1 VWRGRERGRG
11 RGRGE
16 GLRAGKAEA
25 SLGGSAPKGRL
36 RSPLGYHP
44 PMPPP
49 QIHILICL
57 NERPAESPK
66 PSCAVRGSLA
76 VYHRF
81 KDRVK
86 ELGIRDRVMVT
97 RPGCLKH
104 CSQGITVAVWPFN
117 LWYRAVT
124 LEDVEEILQRTVL
137 EDGREVERLRMPDIP
152 WE

>member
-1 VWRGRERGRG
+1 MRVFGRG
-11 RGRGE
+11 T
-16 GLRAGKAEA
+16 
-25 SLGGSAPKGRL
+25 GRL
-36 RSPLGYHP
+36 RSAVRYHP
-44 PMPPP
+44 RMPAP
-49 QIHILICL
+49 QIQILICL
-57 NERPAESPK
+57 NERPADSSK

-97 RPGCLKH
+97 RTGCLKH

-124 LEDVEEILQRTVL
+124 VEDVEEILQRTVL

>member
-1 VWRGRERGRG
+1 MPKAKAARAADAARASRIRAKRCTGRSSFK
-11 RGRGE
+11 GE
-16 GLRAGKAEA
+16 K
-25 SLGGSAPKGRL
+25 SAAIL
-36 RSPLGYHP
+36 SAMIAT
-44 PMPPP
+44 MPNPRI
-49 QIHILICL
+49 QILICL
-57 NERPAESPK
+57 NERPADSAK
-66 PSCAVRGSLA
+66 PSCAPRGSLA

-97 RPGCLKH
+97 RTGCLKH

-117 LWYRAVT
+117 LWYRHVT
-124 LEDVEEILQRTVL
+124 VDDVEEILQRTVL